1 MTSLLTVPGFE
12 WVMELTDNEF
22 DIMVEFG
29 QYQYDLELE
38 LELELESSNESQSEP

>member
-38 LELELESSNESQSEP
+38 LELESSNESQSEP